1 MTLTRSLMLSSAVA
15 LVTAAPAFAD
25 LTAEQVLEDQLR
37 QMELYGLTAT
47 VSDQSRSGDTITVDE
62 VSASGDIEGGSFRVT
77 MAGASFR
84 EVGDG
89 TVEVTYPDSI
99 PITVSVTSPE
109 GETVEIALSVSQTN
123 SKMIASGIPEEMR
136 YDFTSDSFTIDDI
149 EFTGPEE
156 AVEDMEM
163 DMSIQL
169 AGMSGVMTWIGGG
182 TVRDYTADIAVD
194 SMSMN
199 FAGSAEGEGDFG
211 FAMEIQNIVADY
223 EGSAAPQELMASF
236 AQTVEAGTKTKGTAG
251 HGPLTYTVS
260 GDGPDG
266 SFEMAAAVASGEFE
280 FDMGR
285 NGLSYGTVSKDM
297 TLSVGGSMIPLP
309 PLTFKMAESGMN
321 FGMPIVPSE
330 EPQGFALGM
339 NLAGLEIDDMLWGMI
354 DPTGQIPRDPAT
366 LAIDLGGEVTM
377 KQDVFDP
384 EVVENLN
391 EAPGEIN
398 SVSINQILLTLA
410 GAELTGDGSFT
421 FNNDGPVPVPAGT
434 VNMMLQG
441 GNGLLDTLVG
451 MGLVPEDQAMGA
463 RMMLGMFARPG
474 TGPDTLVST
483 IEMKEDGSVLANG
496 QRIR

>member
-1 MTLTRSLMLSSAVA
+1 MTLTRSLMLSSAIA
-15 LVTAAPAFAD
+15 FVTAAPAFAD
-25 LTAEQVLEDQLR
+25 LTAEQVIADQLSK
-37 QMELYGLTAT
+37 MELHGLTAKVT
-47 VSDQSRSGDTITVDE
+47 DQSRSGDTITVE
-62 VSASGDIEGGSFRVT
+62 ELWASGDIEGGSFRVT
-77 MAGASFR
+77 MGGASFR

-89 TVEVTYPDSI
+89 TVEVSYPDSI
-99 PITVSVTSPE
+99 PITVSFTSPD
-109 GETVEIALSVSQTN
+109 GETVELALSVSQTN

-136 YDFTSDSFTIDDI
+136 YDFTSDSFTLGDI
-149 EFTGPEE
+149 EITGPEE
-156 AVEDMEM
+156 AIEEIDF
-163 DMSIQL
+163 DMSFQL
-169 AGMSGVMTWIGGG
+169 TGISGVMIWIGGG
-182 TVRDYTADIAVD
+182 TVRDYTADFNVAG
-194 SMSMN
+194 MSMT
-199 FAGSAEGEGDFG
+199 FTDAAEGEGDFSL
-211 FAMEIQNIVADY
+211 AMEAQNIVADY
-223 EGSAAPQELMASF
+223 EGSAAPQELMASL
-236 AQTVEAGTKTKGTAG
+236 AQVVEAGNKTKGTAS

-280 FDMGR
+280 FDLGR
-285 NGLSYGTVSKDM
+285 NGLSYGAVSEDI

-309 PLTFKMAESGMN
+309 PLTFKMAESGTN

-339 NLAGLEIDDMLWGMI
+339 NFAGLEIDDMLWGMI
-354 DPTGQIPRDPAT
+354 DPTGQLPRDPAT
-366 LAIDLGGEVTM
+366 LVIDLGGEVTM

-384 EVVENLN
+384 EVVENLT

-410 GAELTGDGSFT
+410 GAELTGDGAFT
-421 FNNDGPVPVPAGT
+421 FNNSGPVPVPAGT